1 MSSLNSYQETDLKI
15 DFHGYWLAL
24 KRRSFIAASVFI
36 GIIALTFI
44 YVIFKKPVFK
54 SSGSVLIEPQNSSL
68 LTGLETLS
76 TGELKSLG
84 KQSDPLIT
92 EIEVIR
98 SYPVLKE
105 TAETLAVNG
114 SYISILNLQKGIEV
128 EPLPGTDL
136 LTISYQASDPIL
148 AATVAETLID
158 VYIETNV
165 RNNRA
170 EASAARSFIEA
181 QLPKTAEAVR
191 EAELK
196 LRSFKEENQIVTLDD
211 EASRSIEAIA
221 ELESLMAEAKAQLA
235 KVNSQSSG
243 LLQDSEIDLATT
255 SDSNRLNLSPNI
267 QVIAE
272 QLGQIQN
279 QLATDRNRYHSEHP
293 AIAALEQE
301 EAELKAKIRQAQLAQ
316 VKTQRQSLE
325 NEISKLSELQSVQKA
340 KANTYPKLEQTKREL
355 ERNLSAAQITYE
367 SLLKNLQKVRV
378 VENQTIANVQ
388 IVSPPQVPEK
398 PVETSRKLILL
409 GGFILATLTALA
421 SAFTTDLLDSS
432 VKDIQQAKNLLDYP
446 LIGVIPY
453 FYTSKNKKLLPSS
466 DSDPKFKAERVFTE
480 NNPFHVSMIHAY
492 NSLQANLDSSSLDK
506 NAKVIVVTSSV
517 SHEGKSEVSANLAAA
532 YVRTGK
538 RVLLVDA
545 DRCQPTQ
552 HHIWGL
558 TNAPGLSKALEGQTD
573 LQSVFQEVLPNLFL
587 LPSGNLPT
595 HAITK
600 LDSSSIKYASLIS
613 EKFFLQQLINKVS
626 KDYDIIIFDTASII
640 EAIVPSFLNQIA
652 DRTIFVVRPGIV
664 DISNIKIARQILSSF
679 NRQTLSIVANAVD
692 DNDPNRFFY
701 PHSALI
707 QNNSPNGIAKL
718 NSSSNLKSA
727 LINNNK
733 DN

>member
-1 MSSLNSYQETDLKI
+1 MSSLDSYQETDLKI

-24 KRRSFIAASVFI
+24 KRRSFIAASLFI
-36 GIIALTFI
+36 GIMTLTFI
-44 YVIFKKPVFK
+44 YVTFKKPVFK
-54 SSGSVLIEPQNSSL
+54 SSGSVLIEPQNSSS
-68 LTGLETLS
+68 LTGLETLP

-105 TAETLAVNG
+105 TTEALSVKD
-114 SYISILNLQKGIEV
+114 SYVSILDLQEGIKV

-136 LTISYQASDPIL
+136 LTISYQASDPVL
-148 AATVAETLID
+148 AAVVAKTLID

-170 EASAARSFIEA
+170 EVSAARNFIEA
-181 QLPKTAEAVR
+181 QLPKTAAAVR

-196 LRSFKEENQIVTLDD
+196 LRSFKEQNQIVTLDE
-211 EASRSIEAIA
+211 EASQSVEAIA

-235 KVNSQSSG
+235 KVDSQSSQ
-243 LLQDSEIDLATT
+243 LLQNSEIDLATT
-255 SDSNRLNLSPNI
+255 SGSIKLNLSPNI
-267 QVIAE
+267 QAIAE

-279 QLATDRNRYHSEHP
+279 QLATERNRYHSEHP
-293 AIAALEQE
+293 TIAVLEQE
-301 EAELKAKIRQAQLAQ
+301 EAELKEKIRQAQLAQ

-325 NEISKLSELQSVQKA
+325 NEILKLSELQSVQKA

-355 ERNLSAAQITYE
+355 ERNLSAAQTTYE

-398 PVETSRKLILL
+398 PVEIYRKLILL

-421 SAFTTDLLDSS
+421 SAFTMDLLDSS
-432 VKDIQQAKNLLDYP
+432 VKNIQQAKNLLDYP

-453 FYTSKNKKLLPSS
+453 FNTSKNKKLLPSS
-466 DSDPKFKAERVFTE
+466 DNNLKTKAQRVFTE

-492 NSLQANLDSSSLDK
+492 NSLQANLDSSSLDES
-506 NAKVIVVTSSV
+506 AKVIVVTSSV
-517 SHEGKSEVSANLAAA
+517 SHEGKSEISANLAAA

-545 DRCQPTQ
+545 DRYQPTQ

-558 TNAPGLSKALEGQTD
+558 TNAPGLNEALEGQID

-595 HAITK
+595 RAIAT
-600 LDSSSIKYASLIS
+600 LDSSSIEYASSMS
-613 EKFFLQQLINKVS
+613 EKFFLQELIDKVS
-626 KDYDIIIFDTASII
+626 EDYDVIIFDTASII
-640 EAIVPSFLNQIA
+640 GAIVPSFLNQIA

-664 DISNIKIARQILSSF
+664 DISNVKIARQILSSF
-679 NRQTLSIVANAVD
+679 NQQAIGIVANAID
-692 DNDPNRFFY
+692 DKDPNRFFY
-701 PHSALI
+701 PHSVSI
-707 QNNSPNGIAKL
+707 QNNSSNGIAKL
-718 NSSSNLKSA
+718 NSSRDFKSA
-727 LINNNK
+727 LINNK